1 MEAVKGDRR
10 LPAHAL
16 GSAHQRRAHL
26 PGDQIRE
33 LLSHRRWGWGHDGK
47 NQSLE
52 TTAYRVLSPSGTFP
66 AGFWEGTLNVP
77 GEGGHKGR
85 VGLGCRAEKEA
96 ATVRPRAVDPRRSPQ
111 GRGLPQGGLRRC
123 MAWGSVGCGGSHR
136 TSCHRRERRGL
147 RITSKQER
155 CENQIPGPPFPPG
168 RAPVPSPPPAPP
180 RIQASLS
187 RCLNWNCPTKPVT
200 HEQRGNVR
208 WCQLFPWLGRLS
220 SVITETETLWVHLPA
235 AEPGSRSVFC
245 PHHRWARARLALV
258 LSDAE
263 SCTQG
268 WTPDQS
274 APSASVHSQ
283 ITFLWKL

>member
-1 MEAVKGDRR
+1 MMGKTRVWRQLRTGFCHPLGLFPWAFGKG
-10 LPAHAL
+10 P
-16 GSAHQRRAHL
+16 SMC
-26 PGDQIRE
+26 PGR
-33 LLSHRRWGWGHDGK
+33 G
-47 NQSLE
+47 
-52 TTAYRVLSPSGTFP
+52 
-66 AGFWEGTLNVP
+66 
-77 GEGGHKGR
+77 GGHKGR

-168 RAPVPSPPPAPP
+168 RTPVPSPPPAPP

-200 HEQRGNVR
+200 HEQQGNVR

>member
-1 MEAVKGDRR
+1 MGKTRVWRQLRTGFCHPLGLFPWAFGKGPSMCPGRGGAQR
-10 LPAHAL
+10 KSWPWMPSRERSSN
-16 GSAHQRRAHL
+16 SA
-26 PGDQIRE
+26 
-33 LLSHRRWGWGHDGK
+33 
-47 NQSLE
+47 
-52 TTAYRVLSPSGTFP
+52 TSP
-66 AGFWEGTLNVP
+66 
-77 GEGGHKGR
+77 H
-85 VGLGCRAEKEA
+85 
-96 ATVRPRAVDPRRSPQ
+96 
-111 GRGLPQGGLRRC
+111 GRGLPQGGRRRC
-123 MAWGSVGCGGSHR
+123 TAWGSVGCSGSHR

-147 RITSKQER
+147 RITSKQLR

-187 RCLNWNCPTKPVT
+187 RCLNWNCPTEPVT

-268 WTPDQS
+268 WTPDKS